1 MKHARLG
8 AGTALAVSVL
18 LGAGVAQA
26 PLAGAVSP
34 DSATV
39 AFDCGSYGSGTAT
52 LTASQNGTAAT
63 ITLSTSAIT
72 APLDIGADSVSSN
85 LTMTNTDGSTVSF
98 TGDANPDIPAGSA
111 VSTGPLTGTV
121 AAGDNLSATSLT
133 VTVFGI
139 TATCTATSAQTPGPF
154 SF

>member
-1 MKHARLG
+1 VKHTRLG
-8 AGTALAVSVL
+8 AGTALAVAAL
-18 LGAGVAQA
+18 LGLGVAQA
-26 PLAGAVSP
+26 PLAGAVTP
-34 DSATV
+34 TSATV
-39 AFDCGSYGSGTAT
+39 GFDCGSYGSGTAT
-52 LTASQNGTAAT
+52 LTASQSGTAAT

-72 APLDIGADSVSSN
+72 APLSIGADSVSSN

-98 TGDANPDIPAGSA
+98 TGSSNPAIPAGSA

-121 AAGDNLSATSLT
+121 ASGDTLSATSLT

-139 TATCTATSAQTPGPF
+139 TATCTSTSAQTPPF

>member
-8 AGTALAVSVL
+8 AGAALAVSAL
-18 LGAGVAQA
+18 LAVGVAQA

-34 DSATV
+34 GTATV
-39 AFDCGSYGSGTAT
+39 AFDCGSYGSGSAT
-52 LTASQNGTAAT
+52 LTASQDGTTAT

-72 APLDIGADSVSSN
+72 APFEISADSVSSN

-98 TGDANPDIPAGSA
+98 TGGSNPDIPAGGA

-121 AAGDNLSATSLT
+121 AAGENLSATSLT

-139 TATCTATSAQTPGPF
+139 TATCTATSAQTPPF